1 MKRNTLFIAGAALV
15 LFVLISLVALP
26 NVFKAPPKP
35 TPVPTKAPPTVITCL
50 GGQVFL
56 ADVEMKKRLLDE
68 YNIDVKFV
76 ASGSFEMATA
86 DLNGIDCAWPGSA
99 PAAVDFVSAH
109 KDIVL
114 KKDTMFRTFNLFFT
128 RKDLG
133 YEDAFI
139 KAGYVYKKDGADFMP
154 MTPII
159 EAMKAHK
166 TWEEIGV
173 HGVPGFVNIKYS
185 APESSGGGLQHL
197 FLLCSYLM
205 PGGEKGGLPCE
216 AANLGPVIPVLTDN
230 WNFQGGQTGSSPEW
244 FKAWLQNSK
253 SLPLGA
259 SSESLFLG
267 YYNQLSA
274 DQKKVALDDV
284 VGIYPEWTIGTDHV
298 FIAITSNGVKLL
310 DILESDPF
318 FSKRAWDGFGMRT
331 AFGGL
336 GAKPGETDVPF
347 IVAEP
352 LAISE
357 PKQDATQLIT
367 CAINPAKCK

>member
-1 MKRNTLFIAGAALV
+1 MKRNQLFIVGAALMLLV
-15 LFVLISLVALP
+15 LVAIVVVP
-26 NVFKAPPKP
+26 NVFKTTPK
-35 TPVPTKAPPTVITCL
+35 TTITCL

-56 ADVEMKKRLLDE
+56 ADEGMQQRLLDE
-68 YNIDVKFV
+68 YNIEVKYV
-76 ASGSFEMATA
+76 SSGSFEMKDK
-86 DLNGIDCAWPGSA
+86 DLTGIDCAWPGSA
-99 PAAVDFVSAH
+99 PAAADFVSAH

-139 KAGYVYKKDGADFMP
+139 KAGYVYQKDGADFMP
-154 MTPII
+154 MAPII

-173 HGVPGFVNIKYS
+173 QGVPGFVNIKYS

-205 PGGEKGGLPCE
+205 PGGENGGLPCD
-216 AANLGPVIPVLTDN
+216 AANLGPVLPTLVDN

-244 FKAWLQNSK
+244 FKAWLQNSR

-267 YYNQLSA
+267 YYNQLPA
-274 DQKKVALDDV
+274 DQKKAALDDI
-284 VGIYPEWTIGTDHV
+284 VGIYSEWTIGTDHV
-298 FIAITSNGVKLL
+298 FIAITPNGVRLL
-310 DILESDPF
+310 EILQSDPYF
-318 FSKRAWDGFGMRT
+318 AQRAWDAYGMRT

-336 GAKPGETDVPF
+336 GAKPGQTDVPW

-357 PKQDATQLIT
+357 PKQDATQMIT
-367 CAINPAKCK
+367 CAINPAKCAPK